1 MCKKFEEKVRMYSFE
16 VRDGKVFYT
25 LNGKEKAITKKS
37 DLTDEI
43 MFAFVIMYKRDK
55 NVFLKFKEKYNE
67 YKVDKIVGT
76 QKEVVEIDGK
86 KVERNKITEGTNIQ
100 LLRKWFIDTEL
111 NKGIIT
117 EFDYLIKKVKYEST
131 RTSINDFDFDS
142 FDFGSDEEIEG
153 NE

>member
-1 MCKKFEEKVRMYSFE
+1 MCKKFEEKVREYVFE

-43 MFAFVIMYKRDK
+43 MFAFVVMYKRDK

-76 QKEVVEIDGK
+76 QKEVVVIDGK
-86 KVERNKITEGTNIQ
+86 KVERNKTTEGTNIQ
-100 LLRKWFIDTEL
+100 LLRKWFIDAEL
-111 NKGIIT
+111 NNGIIT

-142 FDFGSDEEIEG
+142 FDFGSDEE
-153 NE
+153 

>member
-1 MCKKFEEKVRMYSFE
+1 MCKKFEEKVREYVFE

-67 YKVDKIVGT
+67 YKVNKIVGT
-76 QKEVVEIDGK
+76 QKEVVVIDGK
-86 KVERNKITEGTNIQ
+86 KVERNKTTEGTNIQ
-100 LLRKWFIDTEL
+100 LLRKWFIDAEL
-111 NKGIIT
+111 NNGIIT

-142 FDFGSDEEIEG
+142 FDFGNDEE
-153 NE
+153 

>member
-1 MCKKFEEKVRMYSFE
+1 MCKKFEEKVRMYSFK

-43 MFAFVIMYKRDK
+43 MFAFVIMHKRDK

-100 LLRKWFIDTEL
+100 LLRKWFIDAEL

-142 FDFGSDEEIEG
+142 FVFGSDEEIEG